1 MAAAELPLA
10 LSLLLCPI
18 QISSVELNETV
29 EIYFNLN
36 EVVENGIIT
45 SEE

>member
-18 QISSVELNETV
+18 QMSSVELNETV
-29 EIYFNLN
+29 EIYFNIN
-36 EVVENGIIT
+36 EVFENGLIT
-45 SEE
+45 GKE